1 MSSQL
6 PDGQSCEAACETNTD
21 GTTRPYSSVQI
32 PSTVQIGEVISNRYG
47 VAPKQGEAEFA
58 LNRPLEWGA
67 RKEGI
72 DVVLT
77 LCGSTIP
84 LRSSGA
90 QSVPQ
95 AGWKVYLTGGNPGD
109 GYTWTLYG
117 IPPVS

>member
-6 PDGQSCEAACETNTD
+6 STGQSYETASNEQPCSTL
-21 GTTRPYSSVQI
+21 SI
-32 PSTVQIGEVISNRYG
+32 PCTVQVCEVVSNRYG

-72 DVVLT
+72 DVVVT
-77 LCGSTIP
+77 LCGNTIP

-95 AGWKVYLTGGNPGD
+95 AGWKVYLTGGNATD
-109 GYTWTLYG
+109 GFTWTLYG